1 MLHNEYQDERSS
13 SKQIYIHSSFRF
25 LDGRRCTNFQKNLQF
40 YTNVVIKSMTV
51 KRLTKHGKIHLKN
64 YICERQKPLK
74 LYLSNQF
81 IKSSVIYQIFARA
94 GKIAT
99 SNKTADNAHNVKV
112 TICKQ
117 ILTMRYGSRLSY
129 EEVALLQ

>member
-1 MLHNEYQDERSS
+1 MNTKTSDPVLSRYIFTHRLGFLTEDVAQIFKRIYSS
-13 SKQIYIHSSFRF
+13 TLMWLLSKA
-25 LDGRRCTNFQKNLQF
+25 
-40 YTNVVIKSMTV
+40 TV